1 MLIRNVN
8 FDVGVAALGDPKLYI
23 IIKYI
28 NQAKILIFKMNPH
41 LSKINY
47 FSFLNFTEKSKIFQ

>member
-28 NQAKILIFKMNPH
+28 NQAKILIFENE
-41 LSKINY
+41 S
-47 FSFLNFTEKSKIFQ
+47 SFIKN